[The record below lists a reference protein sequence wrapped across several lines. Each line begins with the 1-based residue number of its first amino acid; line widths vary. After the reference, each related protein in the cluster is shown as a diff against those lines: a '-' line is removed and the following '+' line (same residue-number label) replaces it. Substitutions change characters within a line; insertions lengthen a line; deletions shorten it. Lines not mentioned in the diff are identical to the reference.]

1 MTSQRLHRSTQAYA
15 STSQAAPIAEGMAIS
30 IAGSDGTVIAT
41 VCCMLEPPGGPS
53 DGEAAMS
60 VVSVEG
66 DVDLD
71 TAPLLE
77 RALIVA
83 INDRPRTC
91 LDLRHVEFFSAAGV
105 HVLLAA
111 HRHATR
117 LGHSLTL
124 QGVHGITERV
134 LAIVGLDHV
143 IPTVA

>member
-15 STSQAAPIAEGMAIS
+15 STSQITPIAEGMAVS
-30 IAGSDGTVIAT
+30 VAGFDGTVIAT
-41 VCCMLEPPGGPS
+41 ICCRIEPPSSPT
-53 DGEAAMS
+53 DGEAPMS

-77 RALIVA
+77 QALVLA

-91 LDLRHVEFFSAAGV
+91 LDLCRVGFFSAAGV

-111 HRHATR
+111 NRHATR

-124 QGVHGITERV
+124 RGVHGVTKRV

-143 IPTVA
+143 IPTIA